1 MGKGAEVDSEDG
13 VQARQAGQDKQ
24 RWQNALHRLCAYVI
38 LAVLVLGPVFLAVF
52 ITVPSLGAADE
63 FVDFVLRNYAA
74 FFILPYI
81 GCLAY
86 FIVVTLEATRGPVEI
101 EIATIKIKGAGGP
114 ILFWVIVFVAV
125 TSVIKMFWNGYPQ

>member
-1 MGKGAEVDSEDG
+1 MDSVERG
-13 VQARQAGQDKQ
+13 RAGQSNHNKR
-24 RWQNALHRLCAYVI
+24 RWQSVLHRLCAYGI
-38 LAVLVLGPVFLAVF
+38 LTVLVLGPVFLAVF
-52 ITVPSLGAADE
+52 ITVPSLEAAD
-63 FVDFVLRNYAA
+63 DFVGFILLNYAV

-101 EIATIKIKGAGGP
+101 EVATIKIKGAGGP

-125 TSVIKMFWNGYPQ
+125 ASVIKMFWSGYPQ